1 MEAEDVVIVRVEGT
15 ATIVVERVGACEA
28 AADFVED
35 TDDDAGDADSRAC
48 GGGVGSERGSAS
60 LPPLL
65 SSLLLRRHLCS

>member
-15 ATIVVERVGACEA
+15 ATVVVEGAGEA
-28 AADFVED
+28 VADFVED
-35 TDDDAGDADSRAC
+35 ADDDAGDADSRAG

-65 SSLLLRRHLCS
+65 SSLLLRLHLCS

>member
-15 ATIVVERVGACEA
+15 ATVVFEV
-28 AADFVED
+28 ADFVED
-35 TDDDAGDADSRAC
+35 ADDDAGEADSRA

-65 SSLLLRRHLCS
+65 SSLLLRLHLCS

>member
-15 ATIVVERVGACEA
+15 ATDVVEGAGEA
-28 AADFVED
+28 VADFVED
-35 TDDDAGDADSRAC
+35 ADDDAGEADSRA

-65 SSLLLRRHLCS
+65 SSLLLRLHLCS